1 MAAMITIFLFLI
13 PIFLLLTRINRSS
26 SKRLPPGS
34 LGLPIIGQ
42 SLSLLWAMRANT
54 AEQWLQKRI
63 RKYGPMSKMSLFGKP
78 TVFIYGQA
86 ANKFVFT
93 SDSSTIVNQQVKSI
107 SAILGDR
114 CLLDLIG
121 EDHKRVRGALS
132 SFLKP
137 ESLKKYVG
145 KMDEEVRRHL
155 EMYWHSKQQVT
166 VLPLMKTLT
175 FNIICS
181 LLFGLERGTR
191 RDKLANDFQ
200 NMIEGMW
207 SVPVNLP
214 FTRYNRS
221 LQASARA
228 QKILKG
234 LLGEK
239 RVELEQKGASPSQD
253 LITCLLSIRDENNK
267 EVISEKEI
275 IDNVTLIMV
284 AGHDTSSIL
293 LTFLVRLL
301 ANDPAIYAAV
311 LQEQEEI
318 AKSKHKGEHLTWED
332 LAKMKY
338 TWKVAMETLRLFP
351 PVFGGFRKAVKDI
364 EYGGYLIP
372 KDWQIFWVTSMTQM
386 DESIFPE
393 PSKFE
398 PARFENPASIPPYCL
413 IPFGG
418 GPRICP
424 GYEFARI
431 ETLVS
436 IHYLV
441 TGFTWKL
448 LSDNFFSRDPTPVPT
463 KGLPVEISPRK
474 QTVKL

>member
-1 MAAMITIFLFLI
+1 MNTIITIVLFLI
-13 PIFLLLTRINRSS
+13 PIFLLLTRRKRPSE
-26 SKRLPPGS
+26 RLPPGS

-42 SLSLLWAMRANT
+42 SLGLLRAMRTNT
-54 AEQWLQKRI
+54 AEEWLQKRI
-63 RKYGPMSKMSLFGKP
+63 RKYGPISKMSLFGKP
-78 TVFIYGQA
+78 SVFIYGQT

-107 SAILGDR
+107 TAILGDR
-114 CLLDLIG
+114 CILELIG
-121 EDHKRVRGALS
+121 EDHKRVRDALV

-137 ESLKKYVG
+137 ESLKEYVG
-145 KMDEEVRRHL
+145 KMDEEVRKHL
-155 EMYWHSKQQVT
+155 EMHWHGKQQVK

-191 RDKLANDFQ
+191 RDKLVDDFQ
-200 NMIEGMW
+200 SMIEGMW

-228 QKILKG
+228 QKMLKG
-234 LLGEK
+234 LIGEK
-239 RVELEQKGASPSQD
+239 RVDLEQKGASPRQD
-253 LITCLLSIRDENNK
+253 LITCLLSIRNERN
-267 EVISEKEI
+267 EAVISEKEI
-275 IDNVTLIMV
+275 IHNVMLIMV
-284 AGHDTSSIL
+284 AGHDTSSVL

-301 ANDPAIYAAV
+301 ANDPAVYAAV

-318 AKSKHKGEHLTWED
+318 AKSKPDGELLTWED

-351 PVFGGFRKAVKDI
+351 PIFGGFRKAVKDI

-372 KDWQIFWVTSMTQM
+372 KDWQIFWVTGITHM
-386 DESIFPE
+386 DDSIFLE
-393 PSKFE
+393 PSKFD
-398 PARFENPASIPPYCL
+398 PTRFENPASIPPYCF

-424 GYEFARI
+424 GYEFARV

-436 IHYLV
+436 VHYLV
-441 TGFTWKL
+441 TRFTWTL
-448 LSDNFFSRDPTPVPT
+448 LCSDNFFSRDPMPAPT
-463 KGLPVEISPRK
+463 KGLPVQLSPRK
-474 QTVKL
+474 LL